1 MKIGQK
7 LIIWLLGLLLPLFLI
22 LILMVSQFTLKSLKS
37 KIGRELENNSI
48 QVLGTI
54 ENIIAQQ
61 EKNIITWSNL
71 NLLKI
76 AVDNPAFVD
85 PTGDFF
91 QDLIDIYPEYYSIV
105 ILDKDGFVVGSS
117 HENLLGMEFAKTAWF
132 QNALAGKVGVSEVS
146 HFPLIQENFPQSDG
160 IITIFAAPVIGH
172 HRKTIEGVTA
182 SFFRWSV
189 IHGILTHIKTNQPG
203 RMSLLSQ
210 EGKIICDSNTPG
222 IFQKVPQKDFLHLFL
237 QDKNE
242 HGITS
247 LSYEGEKEIVGYAS
261 SPELDKKLPKRWA
274 LLTRVH
280 EKEAFSDVFILRNL
294 LLILVTAG
302 ALLISVVVY
311 SVTTFIIRRP
321 LRTLSH
327 GVNLIGEGNLKH
339 RIPIQSEDELGEF
352 SAYFNSMA
360 EALQSSFQSI
370 EEKVEQRTLELQQ
383 AMEEIQIKRK
393 LEIKR
398 SEELMQ
404 AREAAEAANRAKSEF
419 LAKMSHELRTPL
431 NAIIGYSEMLLED
444 SEASGQ
450 KDFIA
455 DLQKIRESGLHL
467 LALINDILDLSKIEA
482 DKMELYLETFDVS
495 RMIKQVVSTIQP
507 QADKNGNTLRVHCG
521 DDLGTMHSDVTKV
534 RQVLFNLLSNAC
546 KFTERGTISLDV
558 FRETVDGSDWLS
570 FGVSDTGIGMTE
582 EQMERL
588 FQAFSQ
594 AETVITRNY
603 GGTGLGLAISKGFC
617 QMLGGDVYVESES
630 GVGSTFTIR
639 LSAEVFD
646 HRVEVA
652 TPLESRFEPVVEGAS
667 TVLVI
672 DDDPTVR
679 DLMKRFLSREG
690 YRVVTATEGKEGLR
704 LAKELHPDAITLDVL
719 MPAMDGWAVLT
730 ALKADPQLADIPVI
744 MLTIVDDKNI
754 GFTLGASDYFTKPID
769 RDRLIAVLKKYTR
782 HPSQVLVVE
791 DDAAMREML
800 RRMLVK
806 EGWVVTEAEN
816 GCAALERIAESRPA
830 FILLDL
836 MMPEMDGFQ
845 FVDELRKHKDW
856 CSIPVAVITAKDL
869 TSKERDRLCG
879 CVEKILQKGAYSR
892 EELLTEVRDLVASG
906 VGKVTAVDA

>member
-1 MKIGQK
+1 MVLIVLGGFFLYRRAGAELALRESEAKHRTIFENSPLGMILFNPEGTIVDCNDHFVELMGSSREK
-7 LIIWLLGLLLPLFLI
+7 LIGFNTLHSASNEEVREGLRRALGGESAVFEGDYT
-22 LILMVSQFTLKSLKS
+22 SATGGKTSSL
-37 KIGRELENNSI
+37 R
-48 QVLGTI
+48 
-54 ENIIAQQ
+54 IIYNPVTPEQTTT
-61 EKNIITWSNL
+61 EV
-71 NLLKI
+71 I
-76 AVDNPAFVD
+76 A
-85 PTGDFF
+85 
-91 QDLIDIYPEYYSIV
+91 
-105 ILDKDGFVVGSS
+105 
-117 HENLLGMEFAKTAWF
+117 
-132 QNALAGKVGVSEVS
+132 
-146 HFPLIQENFPQSDG
+146 
-160 IITIFAAPVIGH
+160 
-172 HRKTIEGVTA
+172 
-182 SFFRWSV
+182 
-189 IHGILTHIKTNQPG
+189 
-203 RMSLLSQ
+203 
-210 EGKIICDSNTPG
+210 
-222 IFQKVPQKDFLHLFL
+222 
-237 QDKNE
+237 
-242 HGITS
+242 
-247 LSYEGEKEIVGYAS
+247 
-261 SPELDKKLPKRWA
+261 
-274 LLTRVH
+274 
-280 EKEAFSDVFILRNL
+280 
-294 LLILVTAG
+294 
-302 ALLISVVVY
+302 
-311 SVTTFIIRRP
+311 
-321 LRTLSH
+321 
-327 GVNLIGEGNLKH
+327 
-339 RIPIQSEDELGEF
+339 
-352 SAYFNSMA
+352 
-360 EALQSSFQSI
+360 
-370 EEKVEQRTLELQQ
+370 TLEDIAERKRMEQQ
-383 AMEEIQIKRK
+383 IVDAKEKAEEATK
-393 LEIKR
+393 
-398 SEELMQ
+398 
-404 AREAAEAANRAKSEF
+404 AKSAF

-455 DLQKIRESGLHL
+455 DLQKIRESGQHL

-495 RMIKQVVSTIQP
+495 RMIKEVVSTIQP
-507 QADKNGNTLRVHCG
+507 LADKNGNTLRVHCG
-521 DDLGTMHSDVTKV
+521 DNLGTMRSDVTKV

-639 LSAEVFD
+639 LPAEVFD

>member
-1 MKIGQK
+1 MGDFGWPSGFELIDDQKGQYQS
-7 LIIWLLGLLLPLFLI
+7 IFENAIEGIFQTSRDGDLLRGNQAYTKMLGYNSPEEMIKTISNVKEQLYVNPSDRDNFTELLEETGF
-22 LILMVSQFTLKSLKS
+22 VKGFETTLKSKD
-37 KIGRELENNSI
+37 G
-48 QVLGTI
+48 
-54 ENIIAQQ
+54 
-61 EKNIITWSNL
+61 NIITVSINAQVI
-71 NLLKI
+71 NDENGNFRFFQGMIEDISERKRVEEYKI
-76 AVDNPAFVD
+76 A
-85 PTGDFF
+85 
-91 QDLIDIYPEYYSIV
+91 
-105 ILDKDGFVVGSS
+105 K
-117 HENLLGMEFAKTAWF
+117 
-132 QNALAGKVGVSEVS
+132 
-146 HFPLIQENFPQSDG
+146 
-160 IITIFAAPVIGH
+160 
-172 HRKTIEGVTA
+172 
-182 SFFRWSV
+182 
-189 IHGILTHIKTNQPG
+189 
-203 RMSLLSQ
+203 
-210 EGKIICDSNTPG
+210 
-222 IFQKVPQKDFLHLFL
+222 
-237 QDKNE
+237 
-242 HGITS
+242 
-247 LSYEGEKEIVGYAS
+247 
-261 SPELDKKLPKRWA
+261 
-274 LLTRVH
+274 
-280 EKEAFSDVFILRNL
+280 
-294 LLILVTAG
+294 
-302 ALLISVVVY
+302 
-311 SVTTFIIRRP
+311 
-321 LRTLSH
+321 
-327 GVNLIGEGNLKH
+327 
-339 RIPIQSEDELGEF
+339 
-352 SAYFNSMA
+352 
-360 EALQSSFQSI
+360 
-370 EEKVEQRTLELQQ
+370 
-383 AMEEIQIKRK
+383 
-393 LEIKR
+393 
-398 SEELMQ
+398 
-404 AREAAEAANRAKSEF
+404 EAAELANRVKSEF

-455 DLQKIRESGLHL
+455 DLQKIRESGQHL

-495 RMIKQVVSTIQP
+495 RMIKEVVSTIQP
-507 QADKNGNTLRVHCG
+507 LADKNGNTLRVHCG
-521 DDLGTMHSDVTKV
+521 DNLGTMRSDVTKV

-570 FGVSDTGIGMTE
+570 FGVSDTGIGLTE

-639 LSAEVFD
+639 LPAEVFD

-730 ALKADPQLADIPVI
+730 ALKADPQLDDIPVI
-744 MLTIVDDKNI
+744 MLTIMDDKNI

-769 RDRLIAVLKKYTR
+769 RDRLIAVLKKYKR
-782 HPSQVLVVE
+782 HPSQMLVVE